1 MSPSLKRLL
10 AVGVAAAVAFV
21 GPVAM
26 PQAQAKTVPTPV
38 AKASGWL
45 VANPATA
52 DDGYTGLVNST
63 VGLAVLDTKAGA
75 ATVRSQ
81 LAKLSEGAK
90 ANVPGNAG
98 RAATMTILARIMHLN
113 PKSFGGVNLI
123 KELKATVTSD
133 GQVGSFGSAYG
144 QALAIIAFKRAGQ
157 KVPANVVTKLLSFQ
171 DASGAFGYEYPAGTF
186 NADPDSTALAIQA
199 LDLAGH
205 QKKAVTKAVGWAN
218 KNQTKDG
225 YWAAYSPV
233 DTTSLMATALKQV
246 HHGYGKARSWLLTQ
260 QLTDGGFAAELR
272 TSTSTSN
279 LLATANASY
288 LLVGKSLAK
297 VSYQLKGY
305 AKSPRPKI
313 TGTPRVGQKLTAVT
327 GTWSPKPAF
336 SYQWYRSG
344 HKIKGA
350 TADSYTLVAK
360 DRGKHIRV
368 RVLATGMGLKSHH
381 EYSKYTHKVKKAL
394 AG

>member
-1 MSPSLKRLL
+1 MSSSLKRLL
-10 AVGVAAAVAFV
+10 AVGIAAAVAFV

-26 PQAQAKTVPTPV
+26 PQAQAKTIPTPV

-52 DDGYTGLVNST
+52 DDGYTGLLTST
-63 VGLAVLDTKAGA
+63 LGLAVLDTKAGA

-81 LAKLSEGAK
+81 LAQLSDGAK

-98 RAATMTILARIMHLN
+98 RAANLAILARIVHLN
-113 PKSFGGVNLI
+113 PKSFGGVNLV
-123 KELKATVTSD
+123 KELKATIATD
-133 GQVGSFGSAYG
+133 GQVGSFGSAYA
-144 QALAIIAFKRAGQ
+144 QALAIIAFKRANQ
-157 KVPANVVTKLLSFQ
+157 TVPANVVSKLLSFQ
-171 DASGAFGYEYPAGTF
+171 DASGAFGYEFPAGTF

-205 QKKAVTKAVGWAN
+205 HKKAIAKAVSWAK

-225 YWAAYSPV
+225 YWTSYSPV
-233 DTTSLMATALKQV
+233 DSTSLMATALKQV

-260 QLTDGGFAAELR
+260 QLADGGFAAEPR

-279 LLATANASY
+279 LLATADATY
-288 LLVGKSLAK
+288 LLVGKSMAK

-305 AKSPRPKI
+305 TKSPRPKV
-313 TGTPRVGQKLTAVT
+313 TGTRRVGQTLTAVT
-327 GTWSPKPAF
+327 GTWSPTPSFA
-336 SYQWYRSG
+336 YQWYRSG
-344 HKIKGA
+344 HKIHGA
-350 TADSYTLVAK
+350 TAATYTLVAK

-368 RVLATGMGLKSHH
+368 RVLATGMGLKNHY
-381 EYSKYTHKVKKAL
+381 EYSKYTGKVLKAL